1 MLDQQIKKEKT
12 KNILSKIYNLPALP
26 FIIDEVNSIIE
37 NPKSS
42 AAQLSQVISKD
53 PALSIKLLSVAN
65 SPLYGFPRRVST
77 IDFAIIILGFNHI
90 RNITVAFSIMES
102 FNNFKNLNFD
112 HKKFW
117 IHSLMTATA
126 AKRISADLGYRFSGE
141 AFTAGLLHDLGI
153 PVICKY
159 FPREFKQINEMVENL
174 SINYEEAELKI
185 LGVTHKE
192 IGNYLIEKWNLPQ
205 FLADVIL
212 YHHKPSDAE
221 ENAIITALVHLAD
234 YMTQSLQFGEFEW
247 DNHFCLDNNILGI
260 LNLGDEKYLEN
271 FILSYKELFQNQLES
286 IIF

>member
-26 FIIDEVNSIIE
+26 FIIEEVNSIIE

-126 AKRISADLGYRFSGE
+126 AKRISSDLGFRFGGE

-174 SINYEEAELKI
+174 SITYEDAELKI
-185 LGVTHKE
+185 LGITHKE

-212 YHHKPSDAE
+212 NHHQPSDTE
-221 ENAIITALVHLAD
+221 ENATITALVHLAD
-234 YMTQSLQFGEFEW
+234 YMTQFLQFGEFEW
-247 DNHFCLDNNILGI
+247 DNHFKLDSNILGI

>member
-26 FIIDEVNSIIE
+26 FIIDEVNTIIE

-117 IHSLMTATA
+117 IHSLITATA
-126 AKRISADLGYRFSGE
+126 AKRLSSDLGYRYGGE

-159 FPREFKQINEMVENL
+159 FPREFKQINDLVESL
-174 SINYEEAELKI
+174 SISHDEAEEKI
-185 LGVTHKE
+185 LGITHKE
-192 IGNYLIEKWNLPQ
+192 IGHYLIEKWNLPQ

-212 YHHKPSDAE
+212 NHHLPSDSE
-221 ENAIITALVHLAD
+221 ESTILTSLVHLAD
-234 YMTQSLQFGEFEW
+234 YMTHTLLVGEFEW
-247 DNHFCLDNNILGI
+247 DNNFRLDNSILGI
-260 LNLGDEKYLEN
+260 LNLGDEKYLGN
-271 FILSYKELFQNQLES
+271 FVLSYKELFQNQLES

>member
-26 FIIDEVNSIIE
+26 FIIEEVNSIIE

-126 AKRISADLGYRFSGE
+126 AKRISSDLGFRFGGE

-174 SINYEEAELKI
+174 SISYEEAELKV

-212 YHHKPSDAE
+212 NHHQPSDAE
-221 ENAIITALVHLAD
+221 ENTTITALVHLAD
-234 YMTQSLQFGEFEW
+234 YMTQFLQFGEFEW
-247 DNHFCLDNNILGI
+247 DNHFKLDNNILGI

>member
-1 MLDQQIKKEKT
+1 MLDQEIKKEKT

-26 FIIDEVNSIIE
+26 YIIEEVNSIIE

-126 AKRISADLGYRFSGE
+126 AKRISSDLGYRFSGE
-141 AFTAGLLHDLGI
+141 VFTAGLLHDLGI

-159 FPREFKQINEMVENL
+159 FPREFKQIYDMVENL
-174 SINYEEAELKI
+174 SITFEEAELKV

-212 YHHKPSDAE
+212 NHHQPSDSE

-234 YMTQSLQFGEFEW
+234 YMTQALQIADFDW
-247 DNHFCLDNNILGI
+247 DNNMRLDNNILGI

-286 IIF
+286 LIF